1 MMKTYN
7 DFIFDDFIYSFLS
20 NHENSNSANGEVEN
34 ENNEYSSTNSQNIN
48 SSSSSSCEKDSNL
61 NDNLYVQNAAEAD
74 LNIDPK
80 CQEQRNSHANDH
92 SLEHSH
98 TDSASPEQEEPVTP
112 IDISDLSQLPLT
124 PIDDST
130 AQSDEPSAKSNS
142 SIPDSPELSLSK
154 DPFPSTTDYTYI
166 HF

>member
-1 MMKTYN
+1 MKIYN

-20 NHENSNSANGEVEN
+20 NHENPNFANGEVEN
-34 ENNEYSSTNSQNIN
+34 ENNDSSSIEYQNIN
-48 SSSSSSCEKDSNL
+48 SSSSSSSFEKYSDL
-61 NDNLYVQNAAEAD
+61 NDNLYVQNTAEAD

>member
-1 MMKTYN
+1 MMKIYN

-20 NHENSNSANGEVEN
+20 NHENPNFANGEVEN
-34 ENNEYSSTNSQNIN
+34 ENNDSSSIEYQNIN
-48 SSSSSSCEKDSNL
+48 SSSSSSSFEKYSDL
-61 NDNLYVQNAAEAD
+61 NDNLYVQNTAEAD

-98 TDSASPEQEEPVTP
+98 TDSASPEQEEPV
-112 IDISDLSQLPLT
+112 T